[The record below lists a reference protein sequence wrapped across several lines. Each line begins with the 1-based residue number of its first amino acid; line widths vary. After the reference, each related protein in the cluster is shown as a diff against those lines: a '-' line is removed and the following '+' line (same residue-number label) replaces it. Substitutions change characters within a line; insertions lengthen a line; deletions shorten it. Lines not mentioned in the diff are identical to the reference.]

1 MEFKISSALKSLIG
15 KELITDEFVAV
26 FELVKNSFDAN
37 AQNVKIIFED
47 SKIIIVD
54 DGKGMDE
61 SDLRN
66 KWLFVA
72 YSAKR
77 DGTEDNNDESFQTDY
92 RDKINQKRIFAG
104 AKGVGRFSCD
114 RLGSFLNLITIK
126 NKKSSKIENLIVD
139 WSKFEVNPK
148 KEFVAI
154 NVTHR
159 VLASH
164 PYEIKHGT
172 ILEISEL
179 RDEWDRT
186 RIRKLR
192 HHLGKLINPIPE
204 NDSSDFKIEII
215 AKNEIKKD
223 EFDKKQMEKF
233 SELSKKSVIKRG
245 IINGYI
251 ENFVFESLG
260 LNTTNIETEILAD
273 GSIIQTTLYDRGQL
287 IYKLKE
293 INPYPISHIKIKL
306 FLLNSS
312 AKANF
317 KKIMGVR
324 SVQYGSVFMYK
335 NGFRIYPFGEEEDDG
350 LSINRRKQQGYN
362 RFLGTRDLIG
372 TIMIY
377 GDNPSFQETT
387 SRDGG
392 LIKNE
397 SFHNLLEFF
406 NNKALKR
413 LEKYA
418 VDIIKWGDDFK
429 DKETGV
435 VSPALTPSDVKAEIL
450 EVIANLTNPK
460 SIVGVEYDNNFLKII
475 ETRQEKSVS
484 SIAKNFLRIAEIAQS
499 DELIQDAK
507 IAERHLNE
515 LLATKNELEKNL
527 DEKEDELRT
536 KNKELQIKNK
546 EIKLKKEEIEAKDK
560 ELTAEKETTAKFEKQ
575 LERNEEQLKIVTAIS
590 SQDLTTVT
598 HLHHQVSLAADN
610 INGLIAKF
618 SKQYRLKGVMD
629 SDLDLFLKNV
639 SFENNKILSISNFG
653 HRKIFGKFEIKKEN
667 DIVDFF
673 SNYILKISDTSD
685 HFNISFNPQPLNLKW
700 ITKFSDLDLSIIID
714 NMISNANKAGATKV
728 DISASIYNSGLCV
741 SFKNNGAILPENISD
756 VSKIF
761 EPGFSTTGTTGLG
774 LAHVKEII
782 DKNKWEISVNQNFK
796 KGVEFILLI
805 K

>member
-1 MEFKISSALKSLIG
+1 MMDQMEFKISSALKSLIG

-179 RDEWDRT
+179 RDEWDRA

-273 GSIIQTTLYDRGQL
+273 GSIIQTTL
-287 IYKLKE
+287 
-293 INPYPISHIKIKL
+293 
-306 FLLNSS
+306 
-312 AKANF
+312 
-317 KKIMGVR
+317 
-324 SVQYGSVFMYK
+324 
-335 NGFRIYPFGEEEDDG
+335 
-350 LSINRRKQQGYN
+350 
-362 RFLGTRDLIG
+362 
-372 TIMIY
+372 
-377 GDNPSFQETT
+377 
-387 SRDGG
+387 
-392 LIKNE
+392 
-397 SFHNLLEFF
+397 
-406 NNKALKR
+406 
-413 LEKYA
+413 
-418 VDIIKWGDDFK
+418 
-429 DKETGV
+429 
-435 VSPALTPSDVKAEIL
+435 
-450 EVIANLTNPK
+450 
-460 SIVGVEYDNNFLKII
+460 
-475 ETRQEKSVS
+475 
-484 SIAKNFLRIAEIAQS
+484 
-499 DELIQDAK
+499 
-507 IAERHLNE
+507 
-515 LLATKNELEKNL
+515 
-527 DEKEDELRT
+527 
-536 KNKELQIKNK
+536 
-546 EIKLKKEEIEAKDK
+546 
-560 ELTAEKETTAKFEKQ
+560 
-575 LERNEEQLKIVTAIS
+575 
-590 SQDLTTVT
+590 
-598 HLHHQVSLAADN
+598 
-610 INGLIAKF
+610 
-618 SKQYRLKGVMD
+618 
-629 SDLDLFLKNV
+629 
-639 SFENNKILSISNFG
+639 
-653 HRKIFGKFEIKKEN
+653 
-667 DIVDFF
+667 
-673 SNYILKISDTSD
+673 
-685 HFNISFNPQPLNLKW
+685 
-700 ITKFSDLDLSIIID
+700 
-714 NMISNANKAGATKV
+714 
-728 DISASIYNSGLCV
+728 
-741 SFKNNGAILPENISD
+741 
-756 VSKIF
+756 
-761 EPGFSTTGTTGLG
+761 
-774 LAHVKEII
+774 
-782 DKNKWEISVNQNFK
+782 
-796 KGVEFILLI
+796 
-805 K
+805 